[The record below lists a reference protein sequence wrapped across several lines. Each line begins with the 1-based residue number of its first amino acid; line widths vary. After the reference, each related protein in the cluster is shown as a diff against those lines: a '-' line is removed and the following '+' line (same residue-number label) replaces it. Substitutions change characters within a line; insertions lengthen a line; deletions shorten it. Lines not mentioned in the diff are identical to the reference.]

1 MCQLVPSELKNFVSA
16 SPSSNAIQV
25 IQKSG
30 KIFLA
35 DSKEKYTKNQCRKF
49 RWMYLKEIN
58 MNLKIWSSRLRL
70 LKDEAVNGTFIEIQR
85 YTIIPRG
92 PMKRYWQT
100 GWLADWLAWPLEN
113 LKCFNDF
120 RRKFSFQF
128 ASIQSKSLCILLFS
142 RQVYSGVDLRDDLA
156 YREKLIFI

>member
-1 MCQLVPSELKNFVSA
+1 MCQLVPSELKNFVCV

-35 DSKEKYTKNQCRKF
+35 ASKEKYTKNQCRKF

-70 LKDEAVNGTFIEIQR
+70 LKIWSSKRNVDCNPEINDHSEGSNE
-85 YTIIPRG
+85 TVL
-92 PMKRYWQT
+92 T
-100 GWLADWLAWPLEN
+100 DWLADWLAWPLEN
-113 LKCFNDF
+113 LKYFNDF

-128 ASIQSKSLCILLFS
+128 GSIQSKSLCILLFS